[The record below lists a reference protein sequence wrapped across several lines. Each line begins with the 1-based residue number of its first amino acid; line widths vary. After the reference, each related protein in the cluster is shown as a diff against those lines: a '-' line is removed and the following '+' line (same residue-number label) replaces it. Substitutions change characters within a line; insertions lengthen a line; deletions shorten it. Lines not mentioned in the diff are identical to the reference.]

1 MHALFVLAPVELT
14 ASKDAEGHSMRS
26 EKRSARLENWAVVE
40 SVNVAGYQALR
51 AGNLLVGKV
60 YNHPRIG
67 EGTFIFTSPIVRLD
81 TKSKVVETK
90 NTSYCLGQASSDY
103 KTWAEEHKQT
113 GAAA

>member
-1 MHALFVLAPVELT
+1 MHALFVPAPVELT
-14 ASKDAEGHSMRS
+14 ASNHGEDDSMRS
-26 EKRSARLENWAVVE
+26 EKPCARLENWAVVE

-81 TKSKVVETK
+81 TKSKIVETR

-103 KTWAEEHKQT
+103 KIWTEEQKQT